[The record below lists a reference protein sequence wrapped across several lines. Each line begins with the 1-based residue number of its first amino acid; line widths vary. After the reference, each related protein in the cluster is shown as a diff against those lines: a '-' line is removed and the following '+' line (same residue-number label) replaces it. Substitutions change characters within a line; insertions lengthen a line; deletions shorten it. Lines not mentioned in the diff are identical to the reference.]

1 MERPTSKPIG
11 HHYLELDTPALLVN
25 SKLLKSNIEN
35 AKSYLKD
42 TSCKLIPNVG
52 THGAAGIARY
62 QTNFDHEAPVF
73 VDTLQQAHS
82 FANNGFKNII
92 IESPPVGTGKVE
104 SLHRLVNTA
113 HVTISISNLAHL
125 NLLKHF
131 SSENLSVLF
140 RIPNKSDS
148 VGIRTHQTL
157 LELVKL
163 LEEHFEINWKGLIT
177 VSKGSDSLE
186 GSFKEILSAKSFL
199 QSHFFTSNELLIN
212 TSNQSLTKAPANL
225 PSEITGLI
233 SGNYPFEINGYFP
246 VCSVVSTVMSTPEPG
261 RAYIDCGQK
270 AISIDRGVP
279 SVVNYGNAE
288 VEKMSAE
295 HGYLVFDTAE
305 MDLKIGD
312 KILLRPAN
320 YSDTFNLYDF
330 INLIKNDRLESVI
343 ETTARG
349 TFK

>member
-11 HHYLELDTPALLVN
+11 HHYLGLDTPTVVVN
-25 SKLLKSNIEN
+25 TDLLKSNIEN
-35 AKSYLKD
+35 AKSSLYG

-52 THGAAGIARY
+52 THGTAEIARY
-62 QTNFDHEAPVF
+62 QTNSNHDLPVF
-73 VDTLQQAHS
+73 VDTFQQAQS

-92 IESPPVGTGKVE
+92 IESPPVGVGKVE
-104 SLHRLVNTA
+104 SLHRLVSTA
-113 HVTISISNLAHL
+113 HITVSLSNLAHL
-125 NLLKHF
+125 DFLKHF
-131 SSENLSVLF
+131 PMENLSVLF

-148 VGIRTHQTL
+148 VGIGTHQEL

-163 LEEHFEINWKGLIT
+163 LVEHFTIYWKGLIT

-186 GSFKEILSAKSFL
+186 ESFKEILSAEAFL

-212 TSNQSLTKAPANL
+212 TSNQPLSKAHPTI
-225 PSEITGLI
+225 PSKITGLI
-233 SGNYPFEINGYFP
+233 SGNYPFEVNGS
-246 VCSVVSTVMSTPEPG
+246 VSACSVVSTVMSTPEPG

-279 SVVNYGNAE
+279 SVVNYENVLIE
-288 VEKMSAE
+288 QMSAE
-295 HGYLVFDTAE
+295 HGYLVFDSA
-305 MDLKIGD
+305 DINLKIGD
-312 KILLRPAN
+312 KVLLRPAN

-330 INLIKNDRLESVI
+330 INLIKDDRLELVI

-349 TFK
+349 AFK